1 MSVSQIK
8 IYIDLSKSYYYPGET
23 LSGSVLL
30 DVLEKVNCNK
40 MLLIAKGKQII
51 KASHNLSIF
60 SGNSTSEE
68 EEESENVSN
77 DNSKVNK
84 SIFSSEYEDKN
95 KTKTKNK
102 NNDLNINNSKDI
114 FKYKKVIHI
123 SDNDYLS
130 QGKYTFPFDLELP
143 DDLPGSFLFLENN
156 ICIEFI
162 YTIKVKL
169 NNMTEKLCIPFIIR
183 QNQSKFN
190 YPKSCEYKK
199 KIDGCC
205 CEVIE
210 AKIKMNVNEECI
222 LNENEIKVNINLN
235 NSKCKL
241 SGSPVLVEIYQDLV
255 LTPFIFDNKI
265 SNNKIV
271 GKYIDRNPIEPKK
284 DYDLNLTIP
293 LETSYYKL
301 ENLSKTKSY
310 KYYKDKKLLS
320 LLEQSI
326 NSEHLSCR
334 YEIFA
339 ESKYENVSFD
349 ELGAFLPVLIYPP
362 EKGVFLKVDEN
373 IIQSFKNSLINKKIY
388 LNDRSNDYDP
398 DFEKNKKITPE
409 DKELKS
415 SINESNSKSEVNDKS
430 ENSKSIVS
438 VESKNARKTNHSKS
452 IKDNE
457 SSKLSFETSSERI
470 LQNGES
476 KCNTI
481 KKKFNKNFLKDALD
495 DVILETENKK

>member
-23 LSGSVLL
+23 LSGSVYL
-30 DVLEKVNCNK
+30 DVLEEVNCNK
-40 MLLIAKGKQII
+40 MLLVAKGKQII
-51 KASHNLSIF
+51 KASQNLSID

-68 EEESENVSN
+68 EENSENVSK
-77 DNSKVNK
+77 DNSKDIK
-84 SIFSSEYEDKN
+84 SIFSSDNEGKN
-95 KTKTKNK
+95 KSK
-102 NNDLNINNSKDI
+102 NNDLSVNNSKDI

-123 SDNDYLS
+123 SENDYLS

-156 ICIEFI
+156 IWIEFI
-162 YTIKVKL
+162 YIIKVKL
-169 NNMTEKLCIPFIIR
+169 NNMTEKLCIPFIVR
-183 QNQSKFN
+183 QNQNKFN

-199 KIDGCC
+199 NIDGCC

-222 LNENEIKVNINLN
+222 LNENEIKININLN

-241 SGSPVLVEIYQDLV
+241 KGSPLLIEIYQDLV

-265 SNNKIV
+265 STNKIV
-271 GKYIDRNPIEPKK
+271 GKYIDKNPIEPKK
-284 DYDLNLTIP
+284 DYDLNITIP

-301 ENLSKTKSY
+301 ENLSKTKSV
-310 KYYKDKKLLS
+310 KYYKDKKILS

-326 NSEHLSCR
+326 YSEHLSCR

-349 ELGAFLPVLIYPP
+349 VLGAFLPVLIYPP
-362 EKGVFLKVDEN
+362 EKGVFPKLDEN
-373 IIQSFKNSLINKKIY
+373 IIQSFDKSLINKKIY
-388 LNDRSNDYDP
+388 LNYKSNDYDP

-409 DKELKS
+409 DKDKDSKS
-415 SINESNSKSEVNDKS
+415 SISKSNIKSESNDKS
-430 ENSKSIVS
+430 ENTKSIGS
-438 VESKNARKTNHSKS
+438 ANNKNSRKPNQLNS

-457 SSKLSFETSSERI
+457 SKKLSFESSSERI
-470 LQNGES
+470 LQNSCES

-481 KKKFNKNFLKDALD
+481 KKKFNKNFLNDALD

>member
-1 MSVSQIK
+1 
-8 IYIDLSKSYYYPGET
+8 
-23 LSGSVLL
+23 
-30 DVLEKVNCNK
+30 
-40 MLLIAKGKQII
+40 
-51 KASHNLSIF
+51 
-60 SGNSTSEE
+60 
-68 EEESENVSN
+68 
-77 DNSKVNK
+77 
-84 SIFSSEYEDKN
+84 
-95 KTKTKNK
+95 
-102 NNDLNINNSKDI
+102 
-114 FKYKKVIHI
+114 
-123 SDNDYLS
+123 
-130 QGKYTFPFDLELP
+130 
-143 DDLPGSFLFLENN
+143 
-156 ICIEFI
+156 
-162 YTIKVKL
+162 
-169 NNMTEKLCIPFIIR
+169 
-183 QNQSKFN
+183 
-190 YPKSCEYKK
+190 
-199 KIDGCC
+199 
-205 CEVIE
+205 
-210 AKIKMNVNEECI
+210 
-222 LNENEIKVNINLN
+222 LN

-241 SGSPVLVEIYQDLV
+241 SGSPLLVEIYQDLV

-271 GKYIDRNPIEPKK
+271 GKYIDRNTIEPKK

-310 KYYKDKKLLS
+310 KYYKDKKFLS

-334 YEIFA
+334 YEIYA

-349 ELGAFLPVLIYPP
+349 VLGVFLPVLIYPP
-362 EKGVFLKVDEN
+362 EKGVLLKVDEK
-373 IIQSFKNSLINKKIY
+373 IIQSFENSLINKKIY
-388 LNDRSNDYDP
+388 LNDKSNDCDP

>member
-51 KASHNLSIF
+51 KASQNLSID

-77 DNSKVNK
+77 DNSKDIK
-84 SIFSSEYEDKN
+84 SIVSSEYEDKN
-95 KTKTKNK
+95 KAK
-102 NNDLNINNSKDI
+102 NNDLNVNNSKDI

-123 SDNDYLS
+123 SDNDYIS
-130 QGKYTFPFDLELP
+130 QGKYTFPFDLKLP
-143 DDLPGSFLFLENN
+143 DELPGSFLFLENN
-156 ICIEFI
+156 IYIEFI

-199 KIDGCC
+199 NIDGCC

-222 LNENEIKVNINLN
+222 LNENEIKINIILN

-241 SGSPVLVEIYQDLV
+241 SGSPLLVEIYQDLV

-271 GKYIDRNPIEPKK
+271 GKYIDRNTIEPKK

-310 KYYKDKKLLS
+310 KYFKDKKFLS

-349 ELGAFLPVLIYPP
+349 VLGVFLPVLIYPP

-373 IIQSFKNSLINKKIY
+373 IIQSFENSLINKKIY

-409 DKELKS
+409 DKDLKS
-415 SINESNSKSEVNDKS
+415 SINKSNSKSEVNDQS

-438 VESKNARKTNHSKS
+438 DESKNRRKTNHLNSV
-452 IKDNE
+452 KDDE
-457 SSKLSFETSSERI
+457 SNKLSFETSSERI
-470 LQNGES
+470 FSNNNGES

-481 KKKFNKNFLKDALD
+481 KKKFNKNFLNDGLD
-495 DVILETENKK
+495 DVILETENKS